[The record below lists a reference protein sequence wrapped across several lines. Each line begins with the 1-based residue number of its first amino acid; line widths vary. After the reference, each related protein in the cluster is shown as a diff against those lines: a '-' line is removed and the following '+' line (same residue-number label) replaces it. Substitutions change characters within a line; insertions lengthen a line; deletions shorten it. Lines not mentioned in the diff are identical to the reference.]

1 MGDIP
6 DVIAFATKHAGAM
19 KKLTATLLAVAAVCA
34 LALPAG
40 ASAAKPV
47 KYVGKTSGGHKVT
60 FKLFDKKKIDD
71 FETGIPVTC
80 LSIQGGGSPMTG
92 VDVWPNSWFPVNR
105 TAKFQAMLTPAFYW
119 NDVTNNF
126 EVTTKKLRN
135 GTIRGHLRKQYEFL
149 VPKYTPG
156 TFSIYSCLGEA
167 TFKAQPAR

>member
-1 MGDIP
+1 MHSAP
-6 DVIAFATKHAGAM
+6 M
-19 KKLTATLLAVAAVCA
+19 NKLTATLLAVVACAV

-40 ASAAKPV
+40 AAAKPV

-60 FKLFDKKKIDD
+60 FKLFNNKKIDD

-80 LSIQGGGSPMTG
+80 IPIQGGGSPMTG
-92 VDVWPNSWFPVNR
+92 VDVWPNSWFLVNR

-119 NDVTNNF
+119 KDVTNNF

-149 VPKYTPG
+149 VSKYPIG
-156 TFSIYSCLGEA
+156 TFTIYSCLGEA
-167 TFKAQPAR
+167 TFTSKPAR

>member
-1 MGDIP
+1 M
-6 DVIAFATKHAGAM
+6 VGAM
-19 KKLTATLLAVAAVCA
+19 NKLTATLLAAAALCA
-34 LALPAG
+34 VALPAS
-40 ASAAKPV
+40 AAAKPV
-47 KYVGKTSGGHKVT
+47 RYVGKTSGGHKVT
-60 FKLFDKKKIDD
+60 FELIRSKKIDD

-80 LSIQGGGSPMTG
+80 IPIQGGGTPKTG
-92 VDVWPNSWFPVNR
+92 VDVWPNSWFLVNR

-119 NDVTNNF
+119 NEVTNNF

-167 TFKAQPAR
+167 TFKAKPA

>member
-1 MGDIP
+1 MLP
-6 DVIAFATKHAGAM
+6 AM
-19 KKLTATLLAVAAVCA
+19 KKLTAGLLAVAAVCA

-40 ASAAKPV
+40 ALAGKPV

-60 FKLFDKKKIDD
+60 FKLFNNKKIDD

-80 LSIQGGGSPMTG
+80 LSIQGGGAPMTG
-92 VDVWPNSWFPVNR
+92 VDVWPNSWFLVNR

-119 NDVTNNF
+119 KDVTNNF

-149 VPKYTPG
+149 VSKYPIG

-167 TFKAQPAR
+167 TFAAKPRR